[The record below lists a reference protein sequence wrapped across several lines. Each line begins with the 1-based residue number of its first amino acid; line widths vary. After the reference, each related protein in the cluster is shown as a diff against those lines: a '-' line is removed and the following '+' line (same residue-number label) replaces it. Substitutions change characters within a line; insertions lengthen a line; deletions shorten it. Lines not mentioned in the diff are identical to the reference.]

1 MMKKIILTALLF
13 VGLIQGLMASDLNSK
28 SSFQPN
34 ENVIVNFANME
45 AQDRDWI
52 GIYPQGS
59 SNDWDN
65 VVAWKWT
72 NDIQQGSLDFGSLAI
87 GSYEARAFYHNSF
100 TVEAT
105 TAFRVQDTVNNAN
118 LNTSKDVYG
127 VNEDVYVNFANMS
140 GQNKDWIGIY
150 PQGSSNDWDNVVAW
164 RWTDDVV
171 SGRLNFGELSKS
183 FLQ

>member
-34 ENVIVNFANME
+34 ENVIINFANME

-87 GSYEARAFYHNSF
+87 GSYEARAFYH
-100 TVEAT
+100 
-105 TAFRVQDTVNNAN
+105 
-118 LNTSKDVYG
+118 LK
-127 VNEDVYVNFANMS
+127 
-140 GQNKDWIGIY
+140 
-150 PQGSSNDWDNVVAW
+150 
-164 RWTDDVV
+164 
-171 SGRLNFGELSKS
+171 L
-183 FLQ
+183 LQHLEFKIL